1 MGKKSI
7 MRMLLTLSISQIC
20 YIFIVI
26 VIFGA
31 GTLFLT
37 ETGIILSP
45 QVISESVENITG
57 KAVNGVLEA
66 KDIPAYIEYAQ
77 LSNDGNYITGTIQ
90 DKELIEEVYKEG
102 QVTHLQFMNGTKYE
116 CVNGLSEKWIL
127 GYKSGTS
134 QFSNDFLRNVFPS
147 ADLTVVLSFFVTV
160 VIGFFIILKWHRNQ
174 LRKELNKIISIR
186 ETILNDDEQI
196 SGVSSTL
203 KEINDILIVLNEMEK
218 AVKDSTKKQLK
229 QAQLLEDG
237 IQALTHDIQTPAT
250 VVSGN
255 LELLEET
262 EITGKQKEYLNDAQD
277 GIKRISEYVEEL
289 KNLVK
294 MEHLKTDYISLGEEY
309 VNELI
314 SLANQIASLKN
325 ISIVVLQKDIA
336 DDLLI
341 DGKAIQKAFQ
351 NIVSNAVDFSEE
363 YTELK
368 LQFQKHISEYRIS
381 VTDSGKGFSEES
393 LKRATQKFYSENKA
407 RNGTHYGL
415 GLAIVNKIM
424 REHFGF
430 LRLENLEE
438 NNAGRA
444 VCKAEGKLYGG
455 RDRGHHGDGRDDD
468 RQQLL

>member
-127 GYKSGTS
+127 GYKSSTS

-438 NNAGRA
+438 NNKIIGAR
-444 VCKAEGKLYGG
+444 VTLVFPL
-455 RDRGHHGDGRDDD
+455 DRKF
-468 RQQLL
+468 

>member
-66 KDIPAYIEYAQ
+66 KDIPAYIDYAQ

-438 NNAGRA
+438 NNKIIGAR
-444 VCKAEGKLYGG
+444 VTLVFPL
-455 RDRGHHGDGRDDD
+455 DRKF
-468 RQQLL
+468 

>member
-116 CVNGLSEKWIL
+116 CVNGLSETWIL

-438 NNAGRA
+438 NNKIIGAR
-444 VCKAEGKLYGG
+444 VTLVFPL
-455 RDRGHHGDGRDDD
+455 DRKF
-468 RQQLL
+468 

>member
-1 MGKKSI
+1 
-7 MRMLLTLSISQIC
+7 MLLTLSISQIC

-438 NNAGRA
+438 NNKIIGAR
-444 VCKAEGKLYGG
+444 VTLVFSL
-455 RDRGHHGDGRDDD
+455 DRKF
-468 RQQLL
+468 

>member
-351 NIVSNAVDFSEE
+351 NIVSNAVDFSEG

-438 NNAGRA
+438 NNKIIGAR
-444 VCKAEGKLYGG
+444 VTLVFPL
-455 RDRGHHGDGRDDD
+455 DRKF
-468 RQQLL
+468 

>member
-381 VTDSGKGFSEES
+381 VADSGKGFSEES

-438 NNAGRA
+438 NNKIIGAR
-444 VCKAEGKLYGG
+444 VTLVFPL
-455 RDRGHHGDGRDDD
+455 DRKF
-468 RQQLL
+468 

>member
-57 KAVNGVLEA
+57 KAVNGVLET

-438 NNAGRA
+438 NNKIIGAR
-444 VCKAEGKLYGG
+444 VTLVFPL
-455 RDRGHHGDGRDDD
+455 DRKF
-468 RQQLL
+468 

>member
-415 GLAIVNKIM
+415 GLAIVNKIILD
-424 REHFGF
+424 FSG
-430 LRLENLEE
+430 L
-438 NNAGRA
+438 
-444 VCKAEGKLYGG
+444 KT
-455 RDRGHHGDGRDDD
+455 
-468 RQQLL
+468 

>member
-438 NNAGRA
+438 NNKIRGAR
-444 VCKAEGKLYGG
+444 VTLVFPL
-455 RDRGHHGDGRDDD
+455 DRKF
-468 RQQLL
+468 

>member
-31 GTLFLT
+31 GNLFLT

-438 NNAGRA
+438 NNKIIGAR
-444 VCKAEGKLYGG
+444 VTLVFPL
-455 RDRGHHGDGRDDD
+455 DRKF
-468 RQQLL
+468 

>member
-134 QFSNDFLRNVFPS
+134 RFSNDFLRNVFPS

-438 NNAGRA
+438 NNKIIGAR
-444 VCKAEGKLYGG
+444 VTLVFPL
-455 RDRGHHGDGRDDD
+455 DRKF
-468 RQQLL
+468 

>member
-1 MGKKSI
+1 
-7 MRMLLTLSISQIC
+7 MLLTLSISQIC

-45 QVISESVENITG
+45 QVISESMENITG

-438 NNAGRA
+438 NNKIIGAR
-444 VCKAEGKLYGG
+444 VTLVFPL
-455 RDRGHHGDGRDDD
+455 DRKF
-468 RQQLL
+468 

>member
-229 QAQLLEDG
+229 QDG
-237 IQALTHDIQTPAT
+237 FIFYAYLVESYDIA
-250 VVSGN
+250 S
-255 LELLEET
+255 
-262 EITGKQKEYLNDAQD
+262 
-277 GIKRISEYVEEL
+277 ISTREEL
-289 KNLVK
+289 
-294 MEHLKTDYISLGEEY
+294 E
-309 VNELI
+309 
-314 SLANQIASLKN
+314 
-325 ISIVVLQKDIA
+325 
-336 DDLLI
+336 
-341 DGKAIQKAFQ
+341 
-351 NIVSNAVDFSEE
+351 
-363 YTELK
+363 
-368 LQFQKHISEYRIS
+368 
-381 VTDSGKGFSEES
+381 
-393 LKRATQKFYSENKA
+393 
-407 RNGTHYGL
+407 
-415 GLAIVNKIM
+415 
-424 REHFGF
+424 
-430 LRLENLEE
+430 
-438 NNAGRA
+438 
-444 VCKAEGKLYGG
+444 
-455 RDRGHHGDGRDDD
+455 
-468 RQQLL
+468 

>member
-415 GLAIVNKIM
+415 GLADRNKIM

-438 NNAGRA
+438 NNKIIGAR
-444 VCKAEGKLYGG
+444 VTLVFPL
-455 RDRGHHGDGRDDD
+455 DRKF
-468 RQQLL
+468 

>member
-196 SGVSSTL
+196 SGVPSTL

-438 NNAGRA
+438 NNKIIGAR
-444 VCKAEGKLYGG
+444 VTLVFPL
-455 RDRGHHGDGRDDD
+455 DRKF
-468 RQQLL
+468 

>member
-174 LRKELNKIISIR
+174 LRKELNKIISMR

-438 NNAGRA
+438 NNKIIGAR
-444 VCKAEGKLYGG
+444 VTLVFPL
-455 RDRGHHGDGRDDD
+455 DRKF
-468 RQQLL
+468 

>member
-160 VIGFFIILKWHRNQ
+160 VIGFFIILKKQIDLDRAYVGPTK
-174 LRKELNKIISIR
+174 RKPKRSKL
-186 ETILNDDEQI
+186 
-196 SGVSSTL
+196 
-203 KEINDILIVLNEMEK
+203 DIVGAPPHLIVGGPCDTVGEM
-218 AVKDSTKKQLK
+218 T
-229 QAQLLEDG
+229 
-237 IQALTHDIQTPAT
+237 
-250 VVSGN
+250 
-255 LELLEET
+255 
-262 EITGKQKEYLNDAQD
+262 
-277 GIKRISEYVEEL
+277 
-289 KNLVK
+289 
-294 MEHLKTDYISLGEEY
+294 
-309 VNELI
+309 
-314 SLANQIASLKN
+314 
-325 ISIVVLQKDIA
+325 
-336 DDLLI
+336 
-341 DGKAIQKAFQ
+341 
-351 NIVSNAVDFSEE
+351 
-363 YTELK
+363 
-368 LQFQKHISEYRIS
+368 
-381 VTDSGKGFSEES
+381 
-393 LKRATQKFYSENKA
+393 
-407 RNGTHYGL
+407 
-415 GLAIVNKIM
+415 
-424 REHFGF
+424 
-430 LRLENLEE
+430 
-438 NNAGRA
+438 
-444 VCKAEGKLYGG
+444 
-455 RDRGHHGDGRDDD
+455 
-468 RQQLL
+468 

>member
-1 MGKKSI
+1 M
-7 MRMLLTLSISQIC
+7 
-20 YIFIVI
+20 
-26 VIFGA
+26 
-31 GTLFLT
+31 
-37 ETGIILSP
+37 
-45 QVISESVENITG
+45 
-57 KAVNGVLEA
+57 
-66 KDIPAYIEYAQ
+66 
-77 LSNDGNYITGTIQ
+77 
-90 DKELIEEVYKEG
+90 
-102 QVTHLQFMNGTKYE
+102 
-116 CVNGLSEKWIL
+116 
-127 GYKSGTS
+127 
-134 QFSNDFLRNVFPS
+134 RNVFPS

-438 NNAGRA
+438 NNKIIGAR
-444 VCKAEGKLYGG
+444 VTLVFPL
-455 RDRGHHGDGRDDD
+455 DRKF
-468 RQQLL
+468 

>member
-160 VIGFFIILKWHRNQ
+160 VIGFFIILKWHSNQ

-438 NNAGRA
+438 NNKIIGAR
-444 VCKAEGKLYGG
+444 VTLVFPL
-455 RDRGHHGDGRDDD
+455 DRKF
-468 RQQLL
+468 

>member
-102 QVTHLQFMNGTKYE
+102 QVTQLQFMNGTKYE

-438 NNAGRA
+438 NNKIIGAR
-444 VCKAEGKLYGG
+444 VTLVFPL
-455 RDRGHHGDGRDDD
+455 DRKF
-468 RQQLL
+468 

>member
-1 MGKKSI
+1 
-7 MRMLLTLSISQIC
+7 MLLTLSISQIC

-438 NNAGRA
+438 NNKIIGAR
-444 VCKAEGKLYGG
+444 VTLVFPL
-455 RDRGHHGDGRDDD
+455 DRKF
-468 RQQLL
+468 

>member
-203 KEINDILIVLNEMEK
+203 QEINDILIVLNEMEK

-438 NNAGRA
+438 NNKIIGAR
-444 VCKAEGKLYGG
+444 VTLVFPL
-455 RDRGHHGDGRDDD
+455 DRKF
-468 RQQLL
+468 

>member
-102 QVTHLQFMNGTKYE
+102 QVTHLQIMNGTKYE

-438 NNAGRA
+438 NNKIIGAR
-444 VCKAEGKLYGG
+444 VTLVFPL
-455 RDRGHHGDGRDDD
+455 DRKF
-468 RQQLL
+468 

>member
-1 MGKKSI
+1 
-7 MRMLLTLSISQIC
+7 MLLTLSISQIC

-203 KEINDILIVLNEMEK
+203 KEINDILIVLNEMGK

-438 NNAGRA
+438 NNKIIGAR
-444 VCKAEGKLYGG
+444 VTLVFPL
-455 RDRGHHGDGRDDD
+455 DRKF
-468 RQQLL
+468 

>member
-218 AVKDSTKKQLK
+218 AVKNSTKKQLK

-438 NNAGRA
+438 NNKIIGAR
-444 VCKAEGKLYGG
+444 VTLVFPL
-455 RDRGHHGDGRDDD
+455 DRKF
-468 RQQLL
+468 

>member
-1 MGKKSI
+1 MEKKTI

-438 NNAGRA
+438 NNKIIGAR
-444 VCKAEGKLYGG
+444 VTLVFPL
-455 RDRGHHGDGRDDD
+455 DRKF
-468 RQQLL
+468 

>member
-262 EITGKQKEYLNDAQD
+262 EITGKQKEYLNNAQD

-438 NNAGRA
+438 NNKIIGAR
-444 VCKAEGKLYGG
+444 VTLVFPL
-455 RDRGHHGDGRDDD
+455 DRKF
-468 RQQLL
+468 

>member
-7 MRMLLTLSISQIC
+7 MRMLFTLSISQIC
-20 YIFIVI
+20 YTLIVI
-26 VIFGA
+26 VMFGA

-45 QVISESVENITG
+45 QVITKSVEDITNR
-57 KAVNGVLEA
+57 AVNGVLED
-66 KDIPAYIEYAQ
+66 KDIPTYIEYAK
-77 LSNDGNYITGTIQ
+77 LSNNGKYITGTIQ
-90 DKELIEEVYKEG
+90 DKELIAEVYKKG

-116 CVNGLSEKWIL
+116 CVSGSSEKWIL

-134 QFSNDFLRNVFPS
+134 QFANSFMRNIFPS
-147 ADLTVVLSFFVTV
+147 ADLMLILFFLLTV
-160 VIGFFIILKWHRNQ
+160 VIGFFVILKQYRNY

-186 ETILNDDEQI
+186 KTILNDDKEI
-196 SGVSSTL
+196 SELSSTL

-229 QAQLLEDG
+229 QAQLLENS

-262 EITGKQKEYLNDAQD
+262 KMTEKQKEYLNYAQD

-294 MEHLKTDYISLGEEY
+294 MEHSRKDEVSVDEKY

-314 SLANQIASLKN
+314 SLANQIASLKK
-325 ISIVVLQKDIA
+325 ISIVVIQKDIA

-368 LQFQKHISEYRIS
+368 LQFQKHTSEYRIS
-381 VTDSGKGFSEES
+381 VIDNGKGFSKES
-393 LKRATQKFYSENKA
+393 LIRATQKFYSENKA

-424 REHFGF
+424 LENFGF
-430 LRLENLEE
+430 LKLENLEE
-438 NNAGRA
+438 NN
-444 VCKAEGKLYGG
+444 KLVGA
-455 RDRGHHGDGRDDD
+455 RVSLVFPLDRKI
-468 RQQLL
+468 

>member
-37 ETGIILSP
+37 ETGIILSS

-407 RNGTHYGL
+407 RNGTHYGF

-438 NNAGRA
+438 NNKIIGAR
-444 VCKAEGKLYGG
+444 VTLVFPL
-455 RDRGHHGDGRDDD
+455 DRKF
-468 RQQLL
+468 

>member
-45 QVISESVENITG
+45 QVISESMENITG

-438 NNAGRA
+438 NNKIIGAR
-444 VCKAEGKLYGG
+444 VTLVFPL
-455 RDRGHHGDGRDDD
+455 DRKF
-468 RQQLL
+468 

>member
-1 MGKKSI
+1 
-7 MRMLLTLSISQIC
+7 MLLTLSISQIC

-407 RNGTHYGL
+407 RNGTHYGF

-438 NNAGRA
+438 NNKIIGAR
-444 VCKAEGKLYGG
+444 VTLVFPL
-455 RDRGHHGDGRDDD
+455 DRKF
-468 RQQLL
+468 

>member
-1 MGKKSI
+1 
-7 MRMLLTLSISQIC
+7 MLLTLSISQIC

-37 ETGIILSP
+37 ETGIILFP

-438 NNAGRA
+438 NNKIIGAR
-444 VCKAEGKLYGG
+444 VTLVFPL
-455 RDRGHHGDGRDDD
+455 DRKF
-468 RQQLL
+468 

>member
-147 ADLTVVLSFFVTV
+147 ADLTVVLSLFVTV

-438 NNAGRA
+438 NNKIIGAR
-444 VCKAEGKLYGG
+444 VTLVFPL
-455 RDRGHHGDGRDDD
+455 DRKF
-468 RQQLL
+468 

>member
-203 KEINDILIVLNEMEK
+203 KEINDILIVLNEMGK

-438 NNAGRA
+438 NNKIIGAR
-444 VCKAEGKLYGG
+444 VTLVFPL
-455 RDRGHHGDGRDDD
+455 DRKF
-468 RQQLL
+468 

>member
-77 LSNDGNYITGTIQ
+77 LSNDGNSITGTIQ

-438 NNAGRA
+438 NNKIIGAR
-444 VCKAEGKLYGG
+444 VTLVFPL
-455 RDRGHHGDGRDDD
+455 DRKF
-468 RQQLL
+468 

>member
-186 ETILNDDEQI
+186 ETILNDDEKI

-438 NNAGRA
+438 NNKIIGAR
-444 VCKAEGKLYGG
+444 VTLVFPL
-455 RDRGHHGDGRDDD
+455 DRKF
-468 RQQLL
+468 

>member
-381 VTDSGKGFSEES
+381 VTDSGKEFSEES

-438 NNAGRA
+438 NNKIIGAR
-444 VCKAEGKLYGG
+444 VTLVFPL
-455 RDRGHHGDGRDDD
+455 DRKF
-468 RQQLL
+468 

>member
-160 VIGFFIILKWHRNQ
+160 VIGFFTILKWHRNQ

-438 NNAGRA
+438 NNKIIGAR
-444 VCKAEGKLYGG
+444 VTLVFPL
-455 RDRGHHGDGRDDD
+455 DRKF
-468 RQQLL
+468 

>member
-127 GYKSGTS
+127 GYKIGTS

-438 NNAGRA
+438 NNKIIGAR
-444 VCKAEGKLYGG
+444 VTLVFPL
-455 RDRGHHGDGRDDD
+455 DRKF
-468 RQQLL
+468 

>member
-90 DKELIEEVYKEG
+90 NKELIEEVYKEG

-438 NNAGRA
+438 NNKIIGAR
-444 VCKAEGKLYGG
+444 VTLVFPL
-455 RDRGHHGDGRDDD
+455 DRKF
-468 RQQLL
+468 